1 MLIALLL
8 AAVFLAY
15 ANGANDNFKGVATL
29 FGSQTSGYREAL
41 TWACWTTLAGSL
53 ASVWVA
59 QGLLS
64 TFSGKGLV
72 PDATAASPHFLVSV
86 GFGAAATVLAASYL
100 GLPISTTHALT
111 GALVGAGLVHG
122 AGEVAFSHLGSTFFI
137 PLLVSPLLAMALT
150 AGVYLIFRM
159 GRLRLGIDKES
170 CLCVGSEIV
179 ESELLPATGEQL
191 LQPIPVFQP
200 KIGSNPTCQHVYVGK
215 FLGVPVAAALT
226 KLHYLSAGAVGFAR
240 GLNDTPKI
248 AALLIAASMLSP
260 VTRYALVALFIALGG
275 WFSARRVAETMS
287 HRITALNPGQGFS
300 ANLVTSL
307 LVIVASRLG
316 MPVSTTHVG
325 VGSLFGIGLLAGSA
339 DQRVMASIVSSWVG
353 TLPLAALLAAMVS
366 RLITFSYGP

>member
-150 AGVYLIFRM
+150 VGVYLIFRM
-159 GRLRLGIDKES
+159 GRLGWELIRKAACAWVQRSSSPNYCRLRES
-170 CLCVGSEIV
+170 S
-179 ESELLPATGEQL
+179 
-191 LQPIPVFQP
+191 F
-200 KIGSNPTCQHVYVGK
+200 SNP
-215 FLGVPVAAALT
+215 FLSFSPRSVPT
-226 KLHYLSAGAVGFAR
+226 K
-240 GLNDTPKI
+240 P
-248 AALLIAASMLSP
+248 ASMSMW
-260 VTRYALVALFIALGG
+260 A
-275 WFSARRVAETMS
+275 
-287 HRITALNPGQGFS
+287 
-300 ANLVTSL
+300 
-307 LVIVASRLG
+307 
-316 MPVSTTHVG
+316 
-325 VGSLFGIGLLAGSA
+325 
-339 DQRVMASIVSSWVG
+339 SSWEFRW
-353 TLPLAALLAAMVS
+353 PQH
-366 RLITFSYGP
+366 